1 MKRPSQSGFTLI
13 EVVAVLVLIGVL
25 AVSTVVSL
33 LPMAEGF
40 VLARRNADAARKAQH
55 AMGRITGEFT
65 TITNVLS
72 GTGNAITYDFLEAS
86 GGAFLPR
93 RRTLA
98 RSGPALLLDGIA
110 LSDDVGH
117 FELRYYDD
125 SDPSAT
131 PRSSWVGGTS
141 RLIEVILESAA
152 SGDRYTNRI
161 APRNISFGG

>member
-25 AVSTVVSL
+25 AVSTIVSL

-40 VLARRNADAARKAQH
+40 VLAQRNADAARKAQL
-55 AMGRITGEFT
+55 AMGRISGEFT
-65 TITNVLS
+65 TITNILS
-72 GTGNAITYDFLEAS
+72 GTANAITYDFLEAS
-86 GGAFLPR
+86 GETFLLR

-98 RSGPALLLDGIA
+98 RSGSALLLDGIA
-110 LSDDVGH
+110 LSDDVSH

-125 SDPSAT
+125 SEPSAT

-161 APRNISFGG
+161 APRNVLFGG